1 MGAGRVNILPDSRLK
16 DRAKGVVRGLFRS
29 VGFINWV
36 PIYCAHCGK
45 KNGFVPE
52 ENMDFVCW
60 LCDPCSRSHGAEF
73 GGALMPDEVF
83 WQKALYEQLEK
94 YGRPLTLNELQ
105 SVVDSGST
113 PLAKLIRD
121 KR

>member
-1 MGAGRVNILPDSRLK
+1 MLPDSRLK
-16 DRAKGVVRGLFRS
+16 DRGKGVVRGLVRG
-29 VGFINWV
+29 VGSINWV

-45 KNGFVPE
+45 SNGYVPE
-52 ENMDFVCW
+52 ENIDFVCW
-60 LCDPCSRSHGAEF
+60 LCDPCSLSHGAEF
-73 GGALMPDEVF
+73 GTALMPDEVF

-105 SVVDSGST
+105 GVVDSGSS